1 MTSAMIA
8 GSATRFGVASDRHGS
23 SLVADW
29 AVSDR
34 LLLLPSRM
42 PEEKCES
49 GEQRPIRMPGLRG
62 SQKRGDPSAML
73 LLVLRRGS
81 AMRLRK
87 VDRSGRDR
95 YRTDTSIARLTGE
108 HTCGANTPLGAPE
121 GQQLV
126 SG

>member
-1 MTSAMIA
+1 MAPRRDRRPGCSSFVEAALSGGTERVAKVVRQQKRRGLA
-8 GSATRFGVASDRHGS
+8 TAATRVL
-23 SLVADW
+23 LV
-29 AVSDR
+29 R
-34 LLLLPSRM
+34 
-42 PEEKCES
+42 
-49 GEQRPIRMPGLRG
+49 GEQMRE
-62 SQKRGDPSAML
+62 DPSATL
-73 LLVLRRGS
+73 VLVLRRGS

-121 GQQLV
+121 GHQLV